1 MLVDVE
7 DSAVG
12 PDIKRPAGRKRLID
26 VHHAVGLGYRLGRIA
41 EQRVINAE

>member
-1 MLVDVE
+1 MLVDVQ

-12 PDIKRPAGRKRLID
+12 PDIERPAGRKRLID
-26 VHHAVGLGYRLGRIA
+26 VHYTVGLGYRLRRIA